1 MYKLRIFVRER
12 VQKLKTAGIAPTLKR
27 VVFLERTLANHAKV
41 ELMSDFERESN
52 FGRCM
57 PASDDEVVQSVRDIQ
72 RQLQRVQEQ
81 LRQQEQQFDFKFQ
94 QQQKEIQELRQQLQR
109 QQQ

>member
-1 MYKLRIFVRER
+1 MYKFRIFVRER

-27 VVFLERTLANHAKV
+27 GVFLERTLANHAKV
-41 ELMSDFERESN
+41 DLMSDFERESN
-52 FGRCM
+52 FGRRM
-57 PASDDEVVQSVRDIQ
+57 PVSDGEVVQSVRDIQ

-81 LRQQEQQFDFKFQ
+81 LRQQEVKSQ
-94 QQQKEIQELRQQLQR
+94 QQQQEIQELRQQLQR

>member
-1 MYKLRIFVRER
+1 MYKFRIFVRER

-27 VVFLERTLANHAKV
+27 GVFLERTLANHAKV

-52 FGRCM
+52 FGRRV
-57 PASDDEVVQSVRDIQ
+57 AAGDGEVNQSVRDIA
-72 RQLQRVQEQ
+72 RQLQQVQEQ
-81 LRQQEQQFDFKFQ
+81 LQQQELKFQ
-94 QQQKEIQELRQQLQR
+94 QQQLQIQELRQQLQR